1 MDSKENKGCGCG
13 SIPLVILIPAIGGIG
28 WWLSQQGDLRRFL
41 PAQLQTSPSPI
52 SVSIPSPSSIAP
64 TSPSPRS
71 PAPIATASPSVTEPV
86 EVSPTA
92 SPSPP
97 AFQAAWEQKVMRGI
111 YISRYQ
117 ITNNADE
124 ATIRNRVR
132 AYKAQGINTLLHGVW
147 GNGCTMYH
155 SPVMQKVLGFDSCPN
170 LYQDQWLDW
179 TIDEAHKQGMQVHAY
194 FERGIKIDKTSPI
207 YNIAVSRNWLVPG
220 IDKTYPGI
228 DHYVLDVSKPEV
240 ASFLVEI
247 MGEFVQKYP
256 KIDALQWDDYLA
268 YHADLPGKID
278 RTAQLT
284 TLVQQMVSKVKQ
296 ANPKVSFD
304 ICHHNPYWA
313 KRYFAA
319 DWQKWG
325 VDRVFIQAYN
335 ETNFAEELNY
345 AQQYAGVA
353 ISERQLQRIPAL
365 LANPKIKSILLFAL
379 DGDPAKAATNLQKS
393 IHR

>member
-1 MDSKENKGCGCG
+1 MDSKDKKGCGCG
-13 SIPLVILIPAIGGIG
+13 SIPLVVLIPAIGGIG

-41 PAQLQTSPSPI
+41 PAQLQASSSPVSVLSPSPI
-52 SVSIPSPSSIAP
+52 ATTPSIQRSSVSIATGSPGRS
-64 TSPSPRS
+64 SPSPTAIPS
-71 PAPIATASPSVTEPV
+71 ATLPI
-86 EVSPTA
+86 
-92 SPSPP
+92 
-97 AFQAAWEQKVMRGI
+97 FQAAWEQKVMRGI
-111 YISRYQ
+111 YMSRYQ
-117 ITNNADE
+117 VTNNTDE
-124 ATIRNRVR
+124 ATIRSRVR
-132 AYKAQGINTLLHGVW
+132 AYKAQGINTILQGVW

-155 SPVMQKVLGFDSCPN
+155 SPVMQKTLGFDSCPN
-170 LYQDQWLDW
+170 LYQAQWLNW
-179 TIDEAHKQGMQVHAY
+179 MIDEAHQQGMQVHAY

-268 YHADLPGKID
+268 YHADLPGNID
-278 RTAQLT
+278 RTPQLT
-284 TLVQQMVSKVKQ
+284 TLVQQMVAKVKQ
-296 ANPKVSFD
+296 NNPKVSFD

-325 VDRVFIQAYN
+325 VNRVFIQAYN
-335 ETNFAEELNY
+335 ETNFTEELNY
-345 AQQYAGVA
+345 AQQYNGIA
-353 ISERQLQRIPAL
+353 ISEKQFQRLPAL
-365 LANPKIKSILLFAL
+365 LANPKIKSILIFAL
-379 DGDPAKAATNLQKS
+379 DGNPTKAATDLQKF
-393 IHR
+393 IRR

>member
-41 PAQLQTSPSPI
+41 PAQLQTSPTQI
-52 SVSIPSPSSIAP
+52 AATPSPSPMVSARPGAIASPIQTPQSP
-64 TSPSPRS
+64 TSTPSPTPS
-71 PAPIATASPSVTEPV
+71 APV
-86 EVSPTA
+86 
-92 SPSPP
+92 
-97 AFQAAWEQKVMRGI
+97 FQAAWEQKITRGI
-111 YISRYQ
+111 YMSRYQ

-124 ATIRNRVR
+124 ANIRNRVR

-155 SPVMQKVLGFDSCPN
+155 SPVMQKTLGFDSCPN

-179 TIDEAHKQGMQVHAY
+179 TIDEAHKQGIQVHAY

-228 DHYVLDVSKPEV
+228 DHYILDVSKPEV
-240 ASFLVEI
+240 ASFLIDI

-256 KIDALQWDDYLA
+256 KIDAIQWDDYLA
-268 YHADLPGKID
+268 YHAGLPGNID

-284 TLVQQMVSKVKQ
+284 TLVQQMVAKVKQ
-296 ANPKVSFD
+296 NNPKVSFD

-325 VDRVFIQAYN
+325 VNRVFIQAYN
-335 ETNFAEELNY
+335 ETNFTEELSY
-345 AQQYAGVA
+345 AQQYNGIA
-353 ISERQLQRIPAL
+353 ISEKQFQRLPAL
-365 LANPKIKSILLFAL
+365 LANPKIKSILIFAL
-379 DGDPAKAATNLQKS
+379 DGNPAKAATNLQKS
-393 IHR
+393 IRR

>member
-1 MDSKENKGCGCG
+1 MDSKDNKGCGCG
-13 SIPLVILIPAIGGIG
+13 SIPLVVLIPAIGGIG

-41 PAQLQTSPSPI
+41 PAQLQASSSPVLVLSPSPSATTRPTPRSPSPI
-52 SVSIPSPSSIAP
+52 ATSSPSQS
-64 TSPSPRS
+64 SPF
-71 PAPIATASPSVTEPV
+71 PAASATPPV
-86 EVSPTA
+86 
-92 SPSPP
+92 
-97 AFQAAWEQKVMRGI
+97 FQAAWEQKVMRGI
-111 YISRYQ
+111 YMSRYQ
-117 ITNNADE
+117 ITNNTDE
-124 ATIRNRVR
+124 ATIRSRVR
-132 AYKAQGINTLLHGVW
+132 SYKAQGINTILQGVW
-147 GNGCTMYH
+147 GNGCTMYN
-155 SPVMQKVLGFDSCPN
+155 SPVMQKTLGFDSCPN
-170 LYQDQWLDW
+170 LYQSQWLNW
-179 TIDEAHKQGMQVHAY
+179 MIDEAHKQGMQVHAY

-240 ASFLVEI
+240 ASFLIEI

-256 KIDALQWDDYLA
+256 TIDALQWDDYLA
-268 YHADLPGKID
+268 YHADLPGKVD

-284 TLVQQMVSKVKQ
+284 TLVQKMVAKVKQ

-335 ETNFAEELNY
+335 ESNFAEELNY
-345 AQQYAGVA
+345 AQQYDGIA
-353 ISERQLQRIPAL
+353 ISEKQFQRLPSL
-365 LANPKIKSILLFAL
+365 LANPKIKSILIFAL
-379 DGDPAKAATNLQKS
+379 DGNPEQAATNLQKS
-393 IHR
+393 IQR